1 MIIIQIITFII
12 FINILLYRFI
22 INKFNIKITNY
33 KYRYLLS
40 IISYIIL
47 TLLLKLYII
56 PNCTIKNCSYYITL
70 YGIMLYLIY
79 NLYYLYNNKDYTIKI
94 AFIDIVMNL
103 LLIYLTTI
111 ILYFV

>member
-12 FINILLYRFI
+12 FINILFFKFI
-22 INKFNIKITNY
+22 INKFNIKIFNY

-40 IISYIIL
+40 IISYVIL
-47 TLLLKLYII
+47 TLLLKIYII
-56 PNCTIKNCSYYITL
+56 PNCSIKKCSYYITL
-70 YGIMLYLIY
+70 YGIILYLIY

-94 AFIDIVMNL
+94 ALIDIVINL